1 MMEKTSVFS
10 VTSKMI
16 YKLNALAGTPV
27 GKSTMAKFR
36 NSIGK
41 NLENSTELW
50 PILFEN
56 LPAEFFGNGKNITKE
71 ENAILLTL
79 QLYALYMQG
88 NSDVTTPQ
96 DDDTKFKNIGFSLKA
111 LRVDDTMSSDRR
123 FNATITSTTVEELVN
138 HLRHMIKILKSKYP
152 KTYIDFP
159 KLAEDIY
166 WFSKGYE
173 DTIRLSWA
181 REYFRK

>member
-1 MMEKTSVFS
+1 M
-10 VTSKMI
+10 
-16 YKLNALAGTPV
+16 
-27 GKSTMAKFR
+27 
-36 NSIGK
+36 
-41 NLENSTELW
+41 
-50 PILFEN
+50 
-56 LPAEFFGNGKNITKE
+56 
-71 ENAILLTL
+71 
-79 QLYALYMQG
+79 
-88 NSDVTTPQ
+88 
-96 DDDTKFKNIGFSLKA
+96 
-111 LRVDDTMSSDRR
+111 RVDDTMSSDRR

-138 HLRHMIKILKSKYP
+138 HIRHMIKILKSKYP